1 MIALS
6 VLFAAPAHAADAKR
20 PEPVVASAAT
30 RPAEQPEGE
39 AAEGEKAPT
48 GPDRSHPPEV
58 APPPVLELPEPE
70 LHALHPGVDA
80 WYVRVPGVR
89 KVSVEVVFDRGLV
102 ELLHKPDMVGRATG
116 WLADAAGGDLDGAAF
131 SAAEDLREIDVWS
144 DLGLH
149 EGRVGMTVPK
159 EDLAEG
165 MRLMSLVLRDPAFP
179 KQEVK
184 RWVLDQ
190 RQFFLIDAPA
200 SQGILASSGLA
211 YGWFEA
217 GHPYG
222 ARPQL
227 AELDV
232 VKDKALD
239 AMWARMLHES
249 PATVIVVGDVAW
261 SDVEP
266 TVTAMMEGIGAEG
279 PATQEL
285 LFDAPAETRVLAVD
299 LPGQAQSAVRARIAA
314 PTRNDEDWPA
324 MVVANWVYGGHFQSR
339 LNSNLREEK
348 GWTYGS
354 RSGYTANETFG
365 HVTISVDVQ
374 GPNTGATIGEIEK
387 ELARMVAEP
396 VSAEELEAAHRS
408 LVADWNRFLETADS
422 AAGLYEFALDHH
434 ETSAALRERQER
446 IYAASAEQVQ
456 AVAGRWLAAE
466 RPRLWVVVGDRKTIE
481 PQLTEL
487 GIPVHWVAPADM
499 ALGKL

>member
-6 VLFAAPAHAADAKR
+6 VVLAASAADVKR
-20 PEPVVASAAT
+20 PEPVVAAAVT
-30 RPAEQPEGE
+30 RPDEEGAGE
-39 AAEGEKAPT
+39 AEGEPT

-70 LHALHPGVDA
+70 VHALHPGVQA

-89 KVSVEVVFDRGLV
+89 KVSVEVVFDRGMV
-102 ELLHKPDMVGRATG
+102 ELSHKPDMVGRATG
-116 WLADAAGGDLDGAAF
+116 WLADAAGGDMDGAAF

-144 DLGLH
+144 DLGQH
-149 EGRVGMTVPK
+149 DGTVGMTAPR
-159 EDLAEG
+159 EELTEG
-165 MRLMSLVLRDPAFP
+165 LRLMSLVLREPGFP

-190 RQFFLIDAPA
+190 RQFYLIDAPS
-200 SQGILASSGLA
+200 SQGILANSGLG
-211 YGWFEA
+211 YGWFEP

-227 AELDV
+227 AELDG

-239 AMWARMLHES
+239 AMWGRLLHEA

-261 SDVEP
+261 GDVEP
-266 TVTAMMEGIGAEG
+266 ALISMTEGIGTEG
-279 PATQEL
+279 PATNEL
-285 LFDAPAETRVLAVD
+285 LFDPPTETRVLAVD

-314 PTRNDEDWPA
+314 PTRGDEDSPA

-354 RSGYTANETFG
+354 RSSYSAQETFG

-396 VSAEELEAAHRS
+396 VTEEELEAAHRS

-422 AAGLYEFALDHH
+422 AAGLYSFALDHH
-434 ETSAALRERQER
+434 ETAASLRERQER
-446 IYAASAEQVQ
+446 VYAATGEQVQ
-456 AVAGRWLAAE
+456 AVSARWLAAD

-481 PQLTEL
+481 PQLTEMGL
-487 GIPVHWVAPADM
+487 PVHWVAPADM